1 MIKVIFA
8 GGKTGGHIFPAI
20 AMALEFKKRH
30 SEGKLVFVGA
40 KGGMEE
46 RIVPHYGF
54 RLSLIRT
61 KGLSRRSYVSNLLLA
76 FHLVKG
82 FYQAQRILSQEKPSL
97 VVGTGGYVSFP
108 AVMLACLKN
117 IPTMIQEQNSY
128 PGISTRIL
136 AHFADRVCLSY
147 SESLGYFPTGKKFSV
162 IGNPIRKNLTGQE
175 RAAASREFGLEQGR
189 KTIFVF
195 GGSQGSHALNQAFLQ
210 SLDLLNPDWQILW
223 QTGERDFQEIAQ
235 KVKESKI
242 AVRVHPFIQDMGSA
256 YAASDLVISRAG
268 ALTLAEITACG
279 KPSILVPFPFATAD
293 HQRHNAEALQKKGAA
308 KMILEK
314 NLTAERLTDEIGSL
328 LLDEKSL
335 KQMAEASRKM
345 GKPRAASMLVDEME
359 ELLKA
364 SRKDVRRQSVAG
376 KQRKVSFHMW

>member
-1 MIKVIFA
+1 MIKVMFA

-20 AMALEFKKRH
+20 AMALEFRKRY
-30 SEGKLVFVGA
+30 SQGKLVFVGT

-54 RLSLIRT
+54 RLSLIQT
-61 KGLSRRSYVSNLLLA
+61 KGLSRRSYISNLLLP
-76 FHLVKG
+76 FHLFKG
-82 FYQAQRILSQEKPSL
+82 FYQAQKILNREKPSL

-136 AHFADRVCLSY
+136 ASFVDKVCLSY
-147 SESLGYFPTGKKFSV
+147 AESLRYFPAGKKFSV
-162 IGNPIRKNLTGQE
+162 IGNPIREILIRKE
-175 RAAASREFGLEQGR
+175 RNQALREFRLEEDR

-195 GGSQGSHALNQAFLQ
+195 GGSQGSRALNQTFLGC
-210 SLDLLNPDWQILW
+210 LGLLKPDWQILW
-223 QTGERDFQEIAQ
+223 QTGDRDFPEVSG
-235 KVKESKI
+235 KMKEKEV
-242 AVRVHPFIQDMGSA
+242 AAAVHPFIQDMGSA

-279 KPSILVPFPFATAD
+279 KPSILIPFPFATAD
-293 HQRHNAEALQKKGAA
+293 HQRHNAEALQRKGAA

-314 NLTAERLTDEIGSL
+314 NLTAERLAAEISSL
-328 LLDEKSL
+328 LSDETEL
-335 KQMAEASRKM
+335 KRMAERSGRM
-345 GKPRAASMLVDEME
+345 GKPQAASMLVQEME
-359 ELLKA
+359 KLLK
-364 SRKDVRRQSVAG
+364 KNG
-376 KQRKVSFHMW
+376 KTNLKIPKVEI